1 MIPARPSDMLP
12 RLSDRLIARNVL
24 GALLLVWGTLLAFDL
39 IGGFIEEVDEIG
51 QGNYDALTAFFY
63 IAYQIPR
70 RAYTL
75 FPTSAMI
82 GCLLGMGALA
92 ATSELTALRSAG
104 LSRLRICL
112 SAVAVVGTLTLAMV
126 VVGETIGPLGD
137 QRSQAL
143 EVAAKSNDVAVAGGS
158 GVWAREGDTFLNAHR
173 GRSVG
178 IGAEATI
185 ELDDVR
191 LYEFDGDGRLLS
203 IAVAARA
210 QHSGG
215 AWTLFDVRRSFF
227 RENSVESSTV
237 AQERWDSALNPDV
250 LSLGVTR
257 PRYLSTADLN
267 ESLAYLQRNGLDIGA
282 FENAYWSRWFYPVNA
297 LVLCLAVLPF
307 AFGTLRSGGLGKR
320 LFLGIVFGLGYFM
333 LQTLTVNMA
342 EVFRFDLR
350 LGNALPPLLVALGCW
365 LYFRKRV

>member
-1 MIPARPSDMLP
+1 MMLP
-12 RLSDRLIARNVL
+12 RISDRLIGRSVL
-24 GALLLVWGTLLAFDL
+24 LALLLVWSTLLAFDL
-39 IGGFIEEVDEIG
+39 IGGFIDELDEIG

-63 IAYQIPR
+63 IAYSLPR

-75 FPTSAMI
+75 FPTAAMI

-92 ATSELTALRSAG
+92 ASSELTALRSAG

-112 SAVAVVGTLTLAMV
+112 AAVAVVGLLTLGMV
-126 VVGETIGPLGD
+126 VVGETVGPLGD
-137 QRSQAL
+137 QRAQAL
-143 EVAAKSNDVAVAGGS
+143 EVSAKSDDVAVARGS
-158 GVWAREGDTFLNAHR
+158 GVWAREGDTFLNARH

-178 IGAEATI
+178 IGAAATI

-191 LYEFDGDGRLLS
+191 LYEFDGEGRLLS
-203 IAVAARA
+203 IAVAKRA
-210 QHSGG
+210 EHAGG
-215 AWTLFDVRRSFF
+215 TWSLFDVRRSFF
-227 RENSVESSTV
+227 RENSVESTTT

-267 ESLAYLQRNGLDIGA
+267 ASLDYLQRNGLDVGA
-282 FENAYWSRWFYPVNA
+282 FENAYWARWFYPVNA
-297 LVLCLAVLPF
+297 MVLCLAVLPF
-307 AFGTLRSGGLGKR
+307 AFGTLRSGGFGKR
-320 LFLGIVFGLGYFM
+320 LFLGIVFGLGYFV

-350 LGNALPPLLVALGCW
+350 IANAMPPLAVALGCW
-365 LYFRKRV
+365 AYFRNRM